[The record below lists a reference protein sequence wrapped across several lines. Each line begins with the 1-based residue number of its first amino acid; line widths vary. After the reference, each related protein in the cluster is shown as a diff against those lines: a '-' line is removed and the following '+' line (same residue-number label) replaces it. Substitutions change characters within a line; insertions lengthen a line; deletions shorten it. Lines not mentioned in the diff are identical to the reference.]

1 MTPDERPDGGLIG
14 ALNQGFA
21 RFAEL
26 CFDHR
31 WLVLPVFLAI
41 AFAVYALATG
51 WRGVSPG
58 LEFDASYEAYFDE
71 NDNTFK
77 AYEEYRE
84 DFGSDE
90 VAYIGF
96 ELPGVE
102 HGPWNVE
109 AMGRLVELTEAMED
123 EVPFIYEVTTLAN
136 AELTVGTPEGI
147 EITKIA
153 DDWPLSQAEL
163 LERRDAYLAKPMLV
177 GGIINEDADFGAIII
192 EMDRSSPDPPE
203 ELQADPE
210 YWRVPDDPWHY
221 ENLYPQ
227 VTDSKI
233 WEILERPEYQAFRF
247 YVSGDVPLNAYYNRI
262 LFVEPYVLLAIGVG
276 IMSLIL
282 LIAFRSF
289 VSVLTPMA
297 VMALTLLAT
306 IALMAVLGYK
316 AALSFSSTP
325 SFLLA
330 IGVAHS
336 VHILSEFGTRLR
348 ETGDRREALR
358 STIYLVGVPCLLT
371 SVTTAVGFASM
382 SFVPI
387 KSISEGAVYQ
397 SFGVLA
403 AFFFSFTFLMAL
415 LAFDWTWPWNR
426 LVTAIAP
433 DRPGLRIGLESPR
446 FRPTGGKGG
455 AQVSAFL
462 DALARFNIDH
472 RMGLIAVFTVFLV
485 VCAVGV
491 ARVRVDSNWLD
502 DFWPGS
508 WIHDHTM
515 KVDEEMGG
523 TTNII
528 YLFDSGADDAIKEPA
543 VLREIERLQDLANE
557 EDWLV
562 RKSYSI
568 VDIVKDLNQAFHA
581 DDPAYHRVPDTRE
594 EVAQYLLLYESSG
607 GEEAEEYVSSDYRH
621 ANLELRLRLAP
632 TRETQDLV
640 AKLDAALAAEPL
652 EQTTIGLTGI
662 GALWL
667 ILMDYIMSSQIQG
680 FTIAFVVITL
690 MMVGIFRSFRIGLI
704 SMVPNLAPVLLA
716 LGAMGWFDLSLD
728 YNKVAVA
735 AIALGIS
742 VDDTIHLM
750 TRFHHEFRIHGS
762 YEKALREAMGD
773 VGRALVI
780 TSIAL
785 VLGFLVVVFSEMRAE
800 AYRGVLLSGAI
811 VTALIADFLFM
822 PSLVLWLKPF
832 GPEAERVRVPE
843 DVALDEAA

>member
-1 MTPDERPDGGLIG
+1 MTIDRNPEAGLIER
-14 ALNQGFA
+14 LSRFFA
-21 RFAEL
+21 RLAEF

-31 WLVLPVFLAI
+31 WLVTPVFLALAAG
-41 AFAVYALATG
+41 AFTVA
-51 WRGVSPG
+51 SG

-71 NDNTFK
+71 GDTTFV
-77 AYEEYRE
+77 AYEAYRE

-109 AMGRLVELTEAMED
+109 AMGWLVEMTEALED

-136 AELTVGTPEGI
+136 AELTIGTEDGI
-147 EITKIA
+147 EISKIS
-153 DDWPLSQAEL
+153 DDWPLSQEEL
-163 LERRDAYLAKPMLV
+163 LARRDAYFGKPMLV
-177 GGIINEDADFGAIII
+177 GGIINEASDFGAIII

-203 ELQADPE
+203 ILQAEPE
-210 YWRVPDDPWHY
+210 DRPLPDDPWHF

-233 WEILERPEYQAFRF
+233 WEILERPQYEAFEF

-262 LFVEPYVLLAIGVG
+262 LFVEPTTL
-276 IMSLIL
+276 L
-282 LIAFRSF
+282 LIGALVMSVILGAAFRST
-289 VSVLTPMA
+289 VSVLTPLA
-297 VMALTLLAT
+297 VMALTLGST
-306 IALMAVLGYK
+306 VALMVVLGYK
-316 AALSFSSTP
+316 ADLSFGSTP

-336 VHILSEFGTRLR
+336 VHILSEFGAHLR
-348 ETGDRREALR
+348 ETGDRREALSR
-358 STIYLVGVPCLLT
+358 TIYLVGVPCLLT

-387 KSISEGAVYQ
+387 KSISQGAVYQ

-403 AFFFSFTFLMAL
+403 AFVFSFSFLMAL
-415 LAFDWTWPWNR
+415 LSFDWTWPWNR
-426 LVTAIAP
+426 FVTAIAP

-446 FRPTGGKGG
+446 FTPTSSKGG
-455 AQVSAFL
+455 AWIKHTL
-462 DALARFNIDH
+462 DWITQFNIDH
-472 RMGLIAVFTVFLV
+472 RMKLIGGFAAFLAI
-485 VCAVGV
+485 CLVGV
-491 ARVRVDSNWLD
+491 TRVHVDSNWLD

-508 WIHDHTM
+508 WIHGHTLR
-515 KVDEEMGG
+515 VDEKMGG

-528 YLFDSGADDAIKEPA
+528 YLFDSGREDGIKEPA
-543 VLREIERLQDLANE
+543 VLREIERLQERASENSDF
-557 EDWLV
+557 V

-568 VDIVKDLNQAFHA
+568 VDIVKDLNQAFHE
-581 DDPAYHRVPDTRE
+581 DDPAYYRIPDTRE

-621 ANLELRLRLAP
+621 ANLELRLKLAP
-632 TRETQDLV
+632 TRWTQDLV
-640 AKLDAALAAEPL
+640 AELDAYLEREPL
-652 EQTTIGLTGI
+652 EASSLSLTGI

-667 ILMDYIMSSQIQG
+667 VLMEYIMSSQIQG
-680 FTIAFVVITL
+680 FSIAFVVISL
-690 MMVGIFRSFRIGLI
+690 MMVTIFRSFRIGLI

-716 LGAMGWFDLSLD
+716 MGAMGWFDLSLD

-750 TRFHHEFRIHGS
+750 TRFHHEFGIHRN
-762 YEKALREAMGD
+762 YERALREAMGD
-773 VGRALVI
+773 VGRALII

-785 VLGFLVVVFSEMRAE
+785 VLGFLVVVFSEMRSE

-832 GPEAERVRVPE
+832 GPEEATRVGG
-843 DVALDEAA
+843 AEAAMREAA